1 MANDG
6 SALDALRSALAH
18 HRAERLDE
26 AEDAYRAAAEAG
38 IGDEPIRR
46 LVAAFF
52 VARGKA
58 AAESGR
64 LTDAADRYRLAVTLS
79 ADAET
84 LLLLGDVLSKLGEID
99 TAIDA
104 LRRAVAA
111 DPGLIAAHRMLAAA
125 GVPESIV
132 TLRAVWER
140 PDVARDERAAIGFA
154 LAGLLDRENQFDEA
168 FAYLETANTLTRTL
182 LREAGRIYDRTA
194 QRRYIDEHMFTFD
207 AAFFERMAGSGN
219 PSRAPVFVVG
229 MPRSGTTLVEQI
241 LASHPRAFGIGE
253 GHWIGALATEL
264 GGGPWDRAIVRR
276 VADGHIAALDRLSG
290 GQTRVIDKT
299 PDNLFHLGLIAAL
312 FPGARVIL
320 CRRDPLDICLSCYF
334 QSFADPMPYAYDL
347 LDCGGR
353 LLEAERM
360 AAHWRRVLPI
370 PMLTIDYEALVAD
383 QEAET
388 RRILD
393 FVGLDWDPTCL
404 DFHATRRVVRSA
416 SLWQVRRP
424 LYAGSVGRWRHYARH
439 LLPLRRLLGGDQPA

>member
-84 LLLLGDVLSKLGEID
+84 QLLLGDVLSKLGEID

-264 GGGPWDRAIVRR
+264 GGGAWDRASVRR

-290 GQTRVIDKT
+290 GQ
-299 PDNLFHLGLIAAL
+299 
-312 FPGARVIL
+312 ARVIL

-353 LLEAERM
+353 LLEAARM

-393 FVGLDWDPTCL
+393 FVGLDWDPACM

-439 LLPLRRLLGGDQPA
+439 LLPLQRLLGGDQPA